1 MALQV
6 EIKKKFPG
14 FELNVEFEADGGC
27 VGILGASGCGKS
39 MTLKCIAGIE
49 KPDSGRI
56 ILNGRV
62 LFDSEKRIN
71 LPAQERKV
79 GFLFQN
85 YALFPTMTVEDN
97 LKIVMN
103 EKNKEARVQEQIQRF
118 QLEGLE
124 KRYPGQLSGGQQQR
138 VALAR
143 MLLYQ
148 PEIIMLDEPFSAL
161 DGFLKD
167 TVQLEM
173 LELIKA
179 YEGDVLMVSHSRDE
193 IFKFCEQMVLI
204 AEGTSILKGNTADIF
219 ANPEKMEAARLTGC
233 KNISRVEKISDYEIL
248 ALDWNIRLRTDKKVQ
263 EEVLYV
269 GIRGHRLIPMSSDE
283 IENEDNIMRINYAGY
298 SETPFEQ
305 QYLFRNAEE
314 EGSSRIWWMQKK
326 ESFAANEERVLPEYM
341 KFPKEHLML
350 LI

>member
-6 EIKKKFPG
+6 DIKKKFPG

-56 ILNGRV
+56 VLNGRV

-97 LKIVMN
+97 LKIVMS
-103 EKNKEARVQEQIQRF
+103 EKNKEARVREQIQRF

-167 TVQLEM
+167 TLQLEM

-193 IFKFCEQMVLI
+193 IFKFCERMVLI
-204 AEGTSILKGNTADIF
+204 AEGTSILKGNTPDIF

-233 KNISRVEKISDYEIL
+233 KNISRVEKISDYEIQ
-248 ALDWNIRLRTDKKVQ
+248 ALDWNIRLHTDKKVQ
-263 EEVLYV
+263 EDVLYV

-283 IENEDNIMRINYAGY
+283 IENEDNIMRIKYAGY

-305 QYLFRNAEE
+305 QYLFRNAEDE
-314 EGSSRIWWMQKK
+314 KSSRIWWMQKK
-326 ESFAANEERVLPEYM
+326 ESFAANEEKVLPEYM

>member
-6 EIKKKFPG
+6 NIKKKFPG
-14 FELNVEFEADGGC
+14 FELNVVFEADGGC

-56 ILNGRV
+56 VLNGRV

-103 EKNKEARVQEQIQRF
+103 EKDKEARVREQIRRF

-167 TVQLEM
+167 TLQLEM
-173 LELIKA
+173 LEMIKA

-204 AEGTSILKGNTADIF
+204 AEGSSILKGNTADIF
-219 ANPEKMEAARLTGC
+219 ANPVKMEAARLTGC
-233 KNISRVEKISDYEIL
+233 KNISRVEKNGDYEIL
-248 ALDWNIRLRTDKKVQ
+248 ALDWNIRLRTEKKVQ
-263 EEVLYV
+263 EDVSYI

-283 IENEDNIMRINYAGY
+283 IENEDNIMRITYAGY

-326 ESFAANEERVLPEYM
+326 ESFTADDKRALPEYM

-350 LI
+350 LT